1 MFNRAKTA
9 SGPCHTPYA
18 TVKTGQKKKER
29 ERVFWPGLI
38 DSNSQEKK
46 KTGLLFYNESGEENK
61 QNTFSYYQVLLK
73 VNQRLW
79 QSIQAEP
86 PKA

>member
-46 KTGLLFYNESGEENK
+46 KKKNRIA
-61 QNTFSYYQVLLK
+61 VL
-73 VNQRLW
+73 Q
-79 QSIQAEP
+79 
-86 PKA
+86 